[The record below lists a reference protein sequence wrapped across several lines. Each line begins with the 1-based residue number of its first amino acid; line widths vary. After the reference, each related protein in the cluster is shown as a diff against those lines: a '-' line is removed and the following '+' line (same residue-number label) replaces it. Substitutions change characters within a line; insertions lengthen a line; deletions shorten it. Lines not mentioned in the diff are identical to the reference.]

1 MNTAEMWIKA
11 QSDGKIYE
19 TIDGDVAYSKSMGLV
34 DKWDFEYTWLLEAW
48 DGEEGGID
56 GLMTCQWKEMGD
68 VMTVEEAEEQFGIR
82 IIEG

>member
-34 DKWDFEYTWLLEAW
+34 EKFDFDAQWALCAW

-56 GLMTCQWKEMGD
+56 GLMNCQWKEMGE
-68 VMTVEEAEEQFGIR
+68 VMTAREAEEKFGIR
-82 IIEG
+82 IIRG